1 MWLSG
6 QALDSISSDKA
17 ESSIEAQSQ
26 RTRGRLAYQLRDVKS
41 YLDEKRGLAGGL
53 GAGGS
58 GSCRGGRNPK
68 NR

>member
-1 MWLSG
+1 MVR
-6 QALDSISSDKA
+6 
-17 ESSIEAQSQ
+17 SIEAQSQ
-26 RTRGRLAYQLRDVKS
+26 RTLNELAYQLRDVKY

-58 GSCRGGRNPK
+58 GSCRGWRKLK